1 MRFFS
6 EKRSTKKKA
15 FSLVEVITALT
26 ILAIIASSV
35 MVVINRCVASAADS
49 AMRMHA
55 FEVARENMEKLLA
68 SSSLQES
75 VEYGDS
81 DKYPGIGWQTVV
93 ETFYEPLTARMWIR
107 GVCSA
112 EYMDT
117 TGQEQKVELIHWL
130 TDLTKAQL
138 LQIMMRDQEELL
150 AGQIIETIEEAAQY
164 AGVDIETI
172 EQWIENGLFTTEDG
186 FFIKNNLDLF
196 LRSNGNPSEEDKQQ
210 QIQSED
216 ELMTKPGKP
225 GVGGS
230 AGEQAWKD
238 LVDPETGFT
247 YGELEKMDFSEV
259 LEIMKNRQR

>member
-172 EQWIENGLFTTEDG
+172 EQWIENGLLTTEDG

-216 ELMTKPGKP
+216 ELMTKPG
-225 GVGGS
+225 VGGP

-247 YGELEKMDFSEV
+247 YGELEEMDFSEV